1 MSPRW
6 QGLLGVTGVL
16 GFLLVML
23 SSAIKQQEG
32 FADLA
37 TCLLL
42 EADNLAEN
50 GLTVLRDQGMFYS
63 SLPNES
69 LSYF

>member
-1 MSPRW
+1 
-6 QGLLGVTGVL
+6 
-16 GFLLVML
+16 ML